1 MLFQTVAALNYL
13 PRVLVLAKT
22 LKAHMPRAR
31 LCVLITDVT
40 ASTLGKINDQ
50 FGQHAEFLACDVIGD
65 MTQLRRYYSIL
76 EFNSACK
83 ILALG
88 YQLRTRA
95 EQECCFIDPDMMVM
109 GELAE
114 ALRSENRDV
123 LLTHHTRR
131 PYPRDGEAPTE
142 MELATAGYVNGGLI
156 YMRGS
161 PRALAALGWLNEHVH
176 HNWFVAPAFGLYADQ
191 RWLDF
196 LPQFFEDATGILS
209 DPGVNI
215 AYWNLHERP
224 LRMEGGLLLAG
235 GRPATLFHFSGFTDG
250 SRLSQHSNRRFDAET
265 ELCLRKIVEMYK
277 TELEAARVRVANSAV
292 TADLTFC
299 WLPLHRRMKL
309 AGKLHEHEFVELAH
323 PTGYFA
329 RQGGLV
335 DKLIRRLRTAH
346 AGGDGARAAANQG
359 G

>member
-1 MLFQTVAALNYL
+1 
-13 PRVLVLAKT
+13 
-22 LKAHMPRAR
+22 MPRAR

-83 ILALG
+83 ILALD

-156 YMRGS
+156 YMRRF
-161 PRALAALGWLNEHVH
+161 PRALAAL
-176 HNWFVAPAFGLYADQ
+176 
-191 RWLDF
+191 
-196 LPQFFEDATGILS
+196 S
-209 DPGVNI
+209 
-215 AYWNLHERP
+215 
-224 LRMEGGLLLAG
+224 AG
-235 GRPATLFHFSGFTDG
+235 
-250 SRLSQHSNRRFDAET
+250 
-265 ELCLRKIVEMYK
+265 
-277 TELEAARVRVANSAV
+277 
-292 TADLTFC
+292 
-299 WLPLHRRMKL
+299 
-309 AGKLHEHEFVELAH
+309 
-323 PTGYFA
+323 
-329 RQGGLV
+329 
-335 DKLIRRLRTAH
+335 
-346 AGGDGARAAANQG
+346 
-359 G
+359 